1 MSLQSE
7 CSDLA
12 QRVAAVMLSRDAMS
26 RSLGI
31 TVAEVRPGYARL
43 EMQIKPEMLNSHAIC
58 HGGVIFT
65 FADSA
70 FAFACNSHNRST
82 VASGASIDFI
92 SPARPGEELIA
103 EATERALPGRLGL
116 YDVVVTERSGRLV
129 ALFRG
134 RSYQVT
140 GESVKPIVDSK

>member
-1 MSLQSE
+1 MNSQSE
-7 CSDLA
+7 RSDLA
-12 QRVAAVMLSRDAMS
+12 RQVAAVMLSRDAMS

-31 TVAEVRPGYARL
+31 TIADVRPGYARL
-43 EMQIKPEMLNSHAIC
+43 EMHIKPEMLNSHAIC

-70 FAFACNSHNRST
+70 FAFACNSQNRST

-92 SPARPGEELIA
+92 SPARRGEELIA

-134 RSYQVT
+134 RSYRVT
-140 GESVKPIVDSK
+140 GESVEPIADTR

>member
-1 MSLQSE
+1 MNLNPE
-7 CSDLA
+7 ADLA
-12 QRVAAVMLSRDAMS
+12 RQVAAVMLSRDAMS

-31 TVAEVRPGYARL
+31 TITEVRPGYARL

-92 SPARPGEELIA
+92 SPVRLGENIIA
-103 EATERALPGRLGL
+103 EATERALTGRLGF

-134 RSYQVT
+134 RSYRVT
-140 GESVKPIVDSK
+140 GESVGPIADSK